1 MKYYKLLKDLPT
13 FKAGDLFYINPDQGC
28 LVQKD
33 TLILAYAKRTLEK
46 FPNILTDWFEEMP
59 EEYKRW
65 RAKESKDYWFIND
78 FGEIECDNEYG
89 LDSND
94 NLYAMGNYFK
104 TAKEADDYRKYLIA
118 RQTLLDDAEGRKWNK
133 KSNPWVD
140 SDNWSTYYN
149 DSLQEW
155 QLEKELLYRPG
166 IIYFKTRKALEKSHK
181 EHKEQWDI
189 VRKYEMDEL

>member
-65 RAKESKDYWFIND
+65 RAKGDYKYWYIDSCGQVDYYWEFV
-78 FGEIECDNEYG
+78 DNED
-89 LDSND
+89 DS
-94 NLYAMGNYFK
+94 YIIGNYFK
-104 TAKEADDYRKYLIA
+104 TEEEAKAYKEYLIA
-118 RQTLLDDAEGRKWNK
+118 RQVLLDDAEGGKYLLCE
-133 KSNPWVD
+133 
-140 SDNWSTYYN
+140 DNWHAFYSR
-149 DSLQEW
+149 LFQEW
-155 QLEKELLYRPG
+155 TISVDNPYNPG
-166 IIYFKTRKALEKSHK
+166 VIYFKARKALEKSLK
-181 EHKEQWDI
+181 EHKEQWEI
-189 VRKYEMDEL
+189 VRKYEMGK